1 MSNKKYSY
9 KIVRPVNKKTG
20 KHYGP
25 YVYRGGERVTDE
37 EEIKRALRGEKTDVK
52 YVKGARELQKRSTQA
67 KKATQKA
74 ILDKQKKLEK
84 DAYSGMKKDLRKQI
98 RYNRRKVTDAH
109 GNINYKL
116 LKELKDQVKSW
127 GLSAAKTQE
136 YINYLTPST
145 GNINYHRPNLHLG
158 SLIGMIKGNKLE
170 TMLNNTG
177 YPIGQMAEDMNAMG
191 DNVTAADL
199 LNEFNWDDH
208 GVYFVS
214 PTGFIWVFHFRYLKF
229 PFNAQS
235 APHGDDPHNEA
246 KNWVINQWKIKD
258 DQQKKTGS
266 FRGFDEFI

>member
-1 MSNKKYSY
+1 MPDKKYSY

-20 KHYGP
+20 KKYGP
-25 YVYRGGERVTDE
+25 YVYRGGERVTDK

-52 YVKGARELQKRSTQA
+52 YVKGARELQK
-67 KKATQKA
+67 KATQIRKESEKA
-74 ILDKQKKLEK
+74 LIDTQKKLEK
-84 DAYSGMKKDLRKQI
+84 DAYSSMKKDLRNKI

-158 SLIGMIKGNKLE
+158 SLLGMIKGNKLE
-170 TMLNNTG
+170 TMLYNTG
-177 YPIGQMAEDMNAMG
+177 YPIGQMAEDMNAAG

-199 LNEFNWDDH
+199 SNESNWDDH

-214 PTGFIWVFHFRYLKF
+214 PSGFTWIFHFRYLKF
-229 PFNAQS
+229 PFDLQS
-235 APHGDDPHNEA
+235 APHGDNPYNDA
-246 KNWVINQWKIKD
+246 KNWVNTQWKVRE
-258 DQQKKTGS
+258 DQQYKTGN
-266 FRGFDEFI
+266 FGGFNEFI